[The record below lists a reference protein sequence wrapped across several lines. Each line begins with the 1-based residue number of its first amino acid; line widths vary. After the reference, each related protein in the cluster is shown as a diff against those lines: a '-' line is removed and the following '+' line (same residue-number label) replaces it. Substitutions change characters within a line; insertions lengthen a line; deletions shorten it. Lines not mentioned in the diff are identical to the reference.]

1 MAAPMS
7 DLAGYRADA
16 GTLGQDQGLSMQLRN
31 IMTAKI
37 PLLNAPGTVLENSL
51 YYDINSS
58 SITAVELQATF
69 AKDRI
74 SFNNMQMGSSP
85 SAYIPSVLF
94 AGNPFWF
101 VQLPDF
107 VYTSE
112 NVTALDN
119 EPLIFPQG
127 WGFAAIETIIVY
139 MGASSSAQIQIDNY
153 TN

>member
-58 SITAVELQATF
+58 Y
-69 AKDRI
+69 
-74 SFNNMQMGSSP
+74 P
-85 SAYIPSVLF
+85 YIMKEFEIPY
-94 AGNPFWF
+94 
-101 VQLPDF
+101 D
-107 VYTSE
+107 
-112 NVTALDN
+112 
-119 EPLIFPQG
+119 I
-127 WGFAAIETIIVY
+127 
-139 MGASSSAQIQIDNY
+139 
-153 TN
+153 